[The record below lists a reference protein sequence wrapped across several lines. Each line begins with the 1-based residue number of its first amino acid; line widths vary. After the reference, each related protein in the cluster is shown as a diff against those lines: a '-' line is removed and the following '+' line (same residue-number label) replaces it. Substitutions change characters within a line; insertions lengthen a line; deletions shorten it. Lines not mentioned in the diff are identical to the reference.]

1 MAKSNE
7 KKKKRVGIVQRMMF
21 GDENKP
27 DITPEQMKMSAWEQ
41 FKDLLFRRF
50 GTMVLLNLLT
60 CIFAIPGV
68 LVILLFYMN
77 RTVGNNLVPYSGNL
91 GIGYPVVVDAIARG
105 SYMTFTYNTFMF
117 ISLVPCIA
125 ILAMG
130 ISGNMYV
137 IRKLLWNEPTSTAKD
152 FFRGIKKCWFH
163 SIVIGLAFGLTLL
176 LFMFTLEFFD
186 VYNLDLSF
194 KVISIIFASIL
205 LVFMSMFTVFF
216 LTQNAAFKMSWKVL
230 IKNST
235 LFIFGTNIV
244 AIVFF
249 GIAIAPAFLA
259 FIPGITILL
268 GLLYLFIGFSFAT
281 LVTST
286 YCHSCYKKYLY
297 DKISALPNYGKRDGE
312 EKTDGE
318 GGGISAKGKK
328 SPSSYK
334 NPKKR
339 KKSIDEGSSIT
350 PLMPTFRRE
359 DLERL
364 EKEHEKVLSESMDTD
379 DEPSELDDEANGG
392 VDEPIVKDENA
403 AAVSDAD
410 RKDKEI

>member
-21 GDENKP
+21 GDDNKP
-27 DITPEQMKMSAWEQ
+27 DITPEQMNMSAWEQ
-41 FKDLLFRRF
+41 FKDLMFRRF

-77 RTVGNNLVPYSGNL
+77 KTVGNNLIPYSGNL
-91 GIGYPVVVDAIARG
+91 GIGYPVVIDAIARG
-105 SYMTFTYNTFMF
+105 SYTTFTYNTFMYL
-117 ISLVPCIA
+117 SLVPCIA
-125 ILAMG
+125 LLAMG

-163 SIVIGLAFGLTLL
+163 SLVIGIAFGLTLL

-186 VYNLDLSF
+186 VYHLDLAL
-194 KVISIIFASIL
+194 KVISIILASIL

-244 AIVFF
+244 AIFFF

-268 GLLYLFIGFSFAT
+268 GLIYLFIGFSFAT
-281 LVTST
+281 LVMST
-286 YCHSCYKKYLY
+286 YCHSCYKRYLY
-297 DKISALPNYGKRDGE
+297 DKISSMPNYGKRDD
-312 EKTDGE
+312 EKE
-318 GGGISAKGKK
+318 GGESGGAIAKGKK
-328 SPSSYK
+328 SPVPYK

-364 EKEHEKVLSESMDTD
+364 EKEHEKVLSESMDGD
-379 DEPSELDDEANGG
+379 DELGELDDEPRDIGAETEA
-392 VDEPIVKDENA
+392 VDKVG
-403 AAVSDAD
+403 VSDAD
-410 RKDKEI
+410 EKDKEI